1 MSIRISIKPQ
11 CIAYSIKGK
20 KALAISNSVNSVA
33 DRVKCKFAEV
43 GEEGAAYEPKKVL
56 EDL

>member
-1 MSIRISIKPQ
+1 MHCLFYKR
-11 CIAYSIKGK
+11 K
-20 KALAISNSVNSVA
+20 KAIVISNSVNLAA